1 MSIQQAYESYGNKL
15 IGAGG
20 GGSSLSQI
28 QSDWNVS
35 DNARVDYI
43 KNKPDV
49 PSDADDLDYSNTSSE
64 LSATKVQGAIDELAK
79 PTFTEAGTRANI
91 ASGEKLSTIFG
102 KIKKFFTDL
111 KTVAFTGAYS
121 DLTGKPNLA
130 TVATSGS
137 YNDLSNKP
145 SYTKETLVWTNSDTS
160 ASFGE
165 KDITGVDLSNCDY
178 VKIIFKINNNPYTS
192 SYEEYT
198 GIDSVYAN
206 RTGGSYGGS
215 ANSGSLGFEQRT
227 ATFTRSAN
235 ATVHFTACTTVTFGL
250 KGDASGTP
258 TNITV
263 VKNQSTGM
271 EFLIPYQIIKVKR

>member
-20 GGSSLSQI
+20 GGGGFSQI
-28 QSDWNVS
+28 QSDWDAS
-35 DNARVDYI
+35 DNTRPDYI

-49 PSDADDLDYSNTSSE
+49 PSDADDLDYDNTSSE

-79 PTFTEAGTRANI
+79 PTFTQASTRTNI
-91 ASGEKLSTIFG
+91 ESGEKVSTLFG
-102 KIKKFFTDL
+102 KIKKFFADL
-111 KTVAFTGAYS
+111 KTVAFTG
-121 DLTGKPNLA
+121 
-130 TVATSGS
+130 S
-137 YNDLSNKP
+137 YNDLLNKP
-145 SYTKETLVWTNSDTS
+145 SYTKETLVWTNPDTS

-178 VKIIFKINNNPYTS
+178 VKIIFKLSNNPYS
-192 SYEEYT
+192 SGYEEYT
-198 GIDSVYAN
+198 GIDYVYAN

-215 ANSGSLGFEQRT
+215 ANSGSLDFEQRT

-235 ATVHFTACTTVTFGL
+235 ATVHFTACTSVTFGL
-250 KGDASGTP
+250 KGDASGNP
-258 TNITV
+258 QYITV
-263 VKNQSTGM
+263 VRNESVGM